1 MRRDWL
7 ICLLLSAITLLVFW
21 PVTSHEFINY
31 DDPLYV
37 TENPHVQAGLTQ
49 ESIAWA
55 FGRVTGEGTYWH
67 PLTWLSHMLDCQL
80 FGLKAGRHHLTNLLF
95 HTANVLLLFLALR
108 RMTGAPWR
116 SAVVA
121 GLFALHPLQVDTVAW
136 IAERKNVLS
145 TLFWMLTLLAYE
157 AYARR
162 PSITRYTLVFTALA
176 LGLMCKPMLVTVP
189 CLLLVLDYWPLSR
202 IHSVRV
208 CAKEP
213 QRREER
219 REKNED
225 SGPQPNHPLGTDLQA
240 AQTGLSLRSSRLCG
254 LMGLPSIVWSR
265 LRRIA
270 EVQPGSVSPE
280 AASYPRYKWPRLL
293 LEKMPLLGLAAVSS
307 AVTVMAHQRLGLL
320 PTGEQLPLS
329 SRVEHALVAYAGY
342 LEKIV
347 WPVDLAVFYPHP
359 GTWPSERVL
368 LSALLLA
375 GITVLAGWWA
385 RKRPYLIAGW
395 LWFLGTLVPVIGLVQ
410 AGTQSMADRFAYVPI
425 IGVCIL
431 AVWGLAELLQRAPF
445 HRIIMAGTAGAV
457 LCACGIATRRQV
469 GYWQDSETLFGHTVR
484 VTRDNFVA
492 LLNYGVG
499 LGEHGK
505 LEEAVKQYEEALRV
519 NPGYPQAERNLGNAL
534 ALQGKLEAAI
544 PHYAAALKSKPDY
557 AEAEY
562 NWGSAL
568 ALEGKQDEA
577 EGHFLAA
584 LRLSPD
590 YAEAHNSYGNLLVL
604 QGRMDHAIAEYRAA
618 IRAKPDYAEAH
629 CFLGRALARQK
640 QFGEAVTEFRAT
652 LKAKP
657 DHLAALNDL
666 AWILATA
673 KDEQIRNVPEA
684 IQLAE
689 RACRLSPKGDA
700 LYLDT
705 LAVADSEAGQFA
717 GAVEAS
723 EKALRLA
730 EEAKDDALAAQL
742 RAHRNA
748 FREGHSYRQ
757 AFGK

>member
-55 FGRVTGEGTYWH
+55 FGHVTGEGTYWH
-67 PLTWLSHMLDCQL
+67 PVTWLSHMLDCQL

-108 RMTGAPWR
+108 RMTGAAWR

-162 PSITRYTLVFTALA
+162 PGVTCYTLVFIAMA
-176 LGLMCKPMLVTVP
+176 LGLMCKPMLVTIP
-189 CLLLVLDYWPLSR
+189 CVLLLLDYWPL
-202 IHSVRV
+202 
-208 CAKEP
+208 
-213 QRREER
+213 
-219 REKNED
+219 
-225 SGPQPNHPLGTDLQA
+225 
-240 AQTGLSLRSSRLCG
+240 
-254 LMGLPSIVWSR
+254 
-265 LRRIA
+265 RRIV
-270 EVQPGSVSPE
+270 EVQPGWVSPD

-368 LSALLLA
+368 LSALLVA

-431 AVWGLAELLQRAPF
+431 AVWGLAEMLGRAPF

-457 LCACGIATRRQV
+457 LCACGIAARRQV

-544 PHYAAALKSKPDY
+544 PHYATALKSKPDY

-568 ALEGKQDEA
+568 ALEGKLNEA

-604 QGRMDHAIAEYRAA
+604 QGRTDNAIAEYRAA
-618 IRAKPDYAEAH
+618 IKAKPDYAEAH

-705 LAVADSEAGQFA
+705 LAVANSEAGQFA
-717 GAVEAS
+717 GAVAAS

-742 RAHRNA
+742 RAHLNA

>member
-55 FGRVTGEGTYWH
+55 FGHVTGEGTYWH
-67 PLTWLSHMLDCQL
+67 PVTWLSHMLDCQL

-108 RMTGAPWR
+108 RMTGAAWR

-162 PSITRYTLVFTALA
+162 PGVTRYTLVFIAMA
-176 LGLMCKPMLVTVP
+176 LGLMCKPMLVTIP
-189 CLLLVLDYWPLSR
+189 CVLLLLDYWPL
-202 IHSVRV
+202 
-208 CAKEP
+208 
-213 QRREER
+213 
-219 REKNED
+219 
-225 SGPQPNHPLGTDLQA
+225 
-240 AQTGLSLRSSRLCG
+240 
-254 LMGLPSIVWSR
+254 
-265 LRRIA
+265 RRIV
-270 EVQPGSVSPE
+270 EVQPGSVSPD

-368 LSALLLA
+368 LSALLVA

-425 IGVCIL
+425 IGVGLL
-431 AVWGLAELLQRAPF
+431 AVWGLAEMLGRAPF

-457 LCACGIATRRQV
+457 LCACGIAARRQV

-544 PHYAAALKSKPDY
+544 PHYATALKSKPDY

-568 ALEGKQDEA
+568 ALEGKLNEA

-604 QGRMDHAIAEYRAA
+604 QGRTDNAIAEYRAA
-618 IRAKPDYAEAH
+618 IKAKPDYAEAH

-640 QFGEAVTEFRAT
+640 QFGEAVMEFRAT

-673 KDEQIRNVPEA
+673 KDGQIRNVPEA
-684 IQLAE
+684 IKLAE

-717 GAVEAS
+717 GAIEAS

>member
-49 ESIAWA
+49 ESIVWA

-67 PLTWLSHMLDCQL
+67 PVTWLSHMLDCQL

-108 RMTGAPWR
+108 RMTGAAWR

-162 PSITRYTLVFTALA
+162 PGVTRYTLVFIAMA

-189 CLLLVLDYWPLSR
+189 CLLLLLDYWPL
-202 IHSVRV
+202 
-208 CAKEP
+208 
-213 QRREER
+213 
-219 REKNED
+219 
-225 SGPQPNHPLGTDLQA
+225 
-240 AQTGLSLRSSRLCG
+240 
-254 LMGLPSIVWSR
+254 
-265 LRRIA
+265 RRIV
-270 EVQPGSVSPE
+270 EVQPGSVSPD

-368 LSALLLA
+368 LSALLVA

-431 AVWGLAELLQRAPF
+431 AVWGLAEMLGRTPF

-568 ALEGKQDEA
+568 ALEGKLDEA

-584 LRLSPD
+584 LRFSPD

-604 QGRMDHAIAEYRAA
+604 QGRTDNAIAEYRAA
-618 IRAKPDYAEAH
+618 IKVKPDYAEAH

-673 KDEQIRNVPEA
+673 KDGQIRNVPEA
-684 IQLAE
+684 IKLAE

-717 GAVEAS
+717 RAVEAS

>member
-21 PVTSHEFINY
+21 PATSHEFINY

-37 TENPHVQAGLTQ
+37 TENPHVQAGLSQ

-55 FGRVTGEGTYWH
+55 FGHVTGEGTYWH
-67 PLTWLSHMLDCQL
+67 PVTWLSHMLDCQL

-108 RMTGAPWR
+108 RMTGAAWR

-162 PSITRYTLVFTALA
+162 PGVTRYTLVFIAMA
-176 LGLMCKPMLVTVP
+176 LGLMCKPMLVTIP
-189 CLLLVLDYWPLSR
+189 CVLLLLDYWPL
-202 IHSVRV
+202 
-208 CAKEP
+208 
-213 QRREER
+213 
-219 REKNED
+219 
-225 SGPQPNHPLGTDLQA
+225 
-240 AQTGLSLRSSRLCG
+240 
-254 LMGLPSIVWSR
+254 
-265 LRRIA
+265 RRIV
-270 EVQPGSVSPE
+270 EVQPGSVSPH
-280 AASYPRYKWPRLL
+280 AASYPRYKWRRLL

-368 LSALLLA
+368 LSALLVA

-431 AVWGLAELLQRAPF
+431 AVWGLAEMLGRAPF

-457 LCACGIATRRQV
+457 LCACGIAARRQV

-544 PHYAAALKSKPDY
+544 PHYATALKSKPDY

-568 ALEGKQDEA
+568 ALEGKLNEA

-604 QGRMDHAIAEYRAA
+604 QGRTDNAIAEYRAA

-673 KDEQIRNVPEA
+673 KDGQIRNVPEA
-684 IQLAE
+684 IKLAE

-717 GAVEAS
+717 GAIEAS

>member
-21 PVTSHEFINY
+21 PATSHEFINY

-37 TENPHVQAGLTQ
+37 TENPHVQAGLSQ

-67 PLTWLSHMLDCQL
+67 PVTWLSHMLDCQL

-108 RMTGAPWR
+108 RMTGAAWR

-162 PSITRYTLVFTALA
+162 PGITRYALAFTTLA
-176 LGLMCKPMLVTVP
+176 LGLMCKPMLVTIP
-189 CLLLVLDYWPLSR
+189 CVLLLLDYWPL
-202 IHSVRV
+202 
-208 CAKEP
+208 
-213 QRREER
+213 
-219 REKNED
+219 
-225 SGPQPNHPLGTDLQA
+225 
-240 AQTGLSLRSSRLCG
+240 
-254 LMGLPSIVWSR
+254 
-265 LRRIA
+265 RRIV
-270 EVQPGSVSPE
+270 EVQPGSVSPH
-280 AASYPRYKWPRLL
+280 AASYPRYKWRRLL

-368 LSALLLA
+368 LSALLVA

-431 AVWGLAELLQRAPF
+431 AVWGLAEMLGRAPF

-457 LCACGIATRRQV
+457 LFACGIAARRQV
-469 GYWQDSETLFGHTVR
+469 GY
-484 VTRDNFVA
+484 
-492 LLNYGVG
+492 
-499 LGEHGK
+499 
-505 LEEAVKQYEEALRV
+505 
-519 NPGYPQAERNLGNAL
+519 
-534 ALQGKLEAAI
+534 
-544 PHYAAALKSKPDY
+544 
-557 AEAEY
+557 
-562 NWGSAL
+562 
-568 ALEGKQDEA
+568 
-577 EGHFLAA
+577 
-584 LRLSPD
+584 
-590 YAEAHNSYGNLLVL
+590 
-604 QGRMDHAIAEYRAA
+604 
-618 IRAKPDYAEAH
+618 
-629 CFLGRALARQK
+629 
-640 QFGEAVTEFRAT
+640 
-652 LKAKP
+652 
-657 DHLAALNDL
+657 
-666 AWILATA
+666 
-673 KDEQIRNVPEA
+673 
-684 IQLAE
+684 
-689 RACRLSPKGDA
+689 
-700 LYLDT
+700 
-705 LAVADSEAGQFA
+705 
-717 GAVEAS
+717 
-723 EKALRLA
+723 
-730 EEAKDDALAAQL
+730 
-742 RAHRNA
+742 
-748 FREGHSYRQ
+748 
-757 AFGK
+757 